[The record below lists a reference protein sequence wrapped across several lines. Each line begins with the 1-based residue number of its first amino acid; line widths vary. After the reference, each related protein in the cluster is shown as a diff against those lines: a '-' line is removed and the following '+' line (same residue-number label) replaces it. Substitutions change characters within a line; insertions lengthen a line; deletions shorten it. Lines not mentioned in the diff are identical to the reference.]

1 MFDLLNLE
9 VNNMAEPTTR
19 FRLIPQ
25 STAVAALDTAG
36 ERLAAIASES
46 VVSTGDGNEAD
57 FGTIDISGGAANSN
71 VLTILW
77 DVTADGGNTLAETFK
92 LWLSDNGFDQAGSVL
107 KVQPLSGG
115 DQGAPSLTENY
126 AANAGT
132 GDYTF
137 SNMVESEP
145 GAINVWPTDEGTS
158 MALSTASDDVVMW
171 AMYAAI
177 AANETTG
184 TYKGTDAGMELQFSF
199 KYSYS

>member
-1 MFDLLNLE
+1 
-9 VNNMAEPTTR
+9 MAEPTTR
-19 FRLIPQ
+19 FRLVPQ
-25 STAVAALDTAG
+25 NTTVAALDTAA
-36 ERLAAIASES
+36 ERLAAIAGES
-46 VVSTGDGNEAD
+46 VVSTGGGNDAD
-57 FGTIDISGGAANSN
+57 FGTVDISGGAANAS
-71 VLTILW
+71 VLTLLW
-77 DVTADGGNTLAETFK
+77 DITADGGNTLAETFK

-126 AANAGT
+126 KANAGT

-137 SNMVESEP
+137 TNMVEAEP
-145 GAINVWPTDEGTS
+145 GAINIWPTDEGTS

-171 AMYAAI
+171 AMYCAI
-177 AANETTG
+177 AAGETTG